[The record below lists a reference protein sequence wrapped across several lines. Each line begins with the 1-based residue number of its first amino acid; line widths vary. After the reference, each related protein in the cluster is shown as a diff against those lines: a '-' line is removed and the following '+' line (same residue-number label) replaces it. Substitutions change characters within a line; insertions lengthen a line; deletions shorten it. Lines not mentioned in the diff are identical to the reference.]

1 MWKKVKVYKYKKI
14 PHESENWFAFSKI
27 GITVSPGN
35 SSRFRVSHSQS
46 NYDSRSCGT
55 KGAKTNS
62 RRRCSSIANTYCCYY
77 VGVWSEKNDTL
88 TSVEM
93 YRKYLVMLYIL
104 LYHNTRCFMLLL
116 SPRVQNRK
124 NYLFHNWFYTYYSQC
139 TMLCAALMI
148 YIFLLFRKVVLLNND
163 FSITV

>member
-62 RRRCSSIANTYCCYY
+62 RCRCSSIANIYCCYY
-77 VGVWSEKNDTL
+77 VGVWSEKNHTL

-93 YRKYLVMLYIL
+93 YRKNLVMLYFCIIIQDVS
-104 LYHNTRCFMLLL
+104 C
-116 SPRVQNRK
+116 
-124 NYLFHNWFYTYYSQC
+124 YSF
-139 TMLCAALMI
+139 LPGYRIGKII
-148 YIFLLFRKVVLLNND
+148 YFTTDSIPTTASVPCCVLL
-163 FSITV
+163 